1 MVYNSFMTNQ
11 TTKTKRTQTARTK
24 FSKEKIIREAIR
36 LFGQYGFRGATL
48 AEIARAA
55 GLTEPGLLHHFPSK
69 EHLLMD
75 VLGERDR
82 VDQENLGVFRNKG
95 TNVLDGFQTLVEHNE
110 TVPGLVQ
117 LFTVLAAESINPEYP
132 GHEFFIRRYQTL
144 KLQTTESL
152 AQAQA
157 RGEIRTDIQP
167 EELTVMIFAL
177 MDGLQVQWLL
187 EPELVSMSKVFG
199 LFVQV
204 LNASSPADKN

>member
-1 MVYNSFMTNQ
+1 
-11 TTKTKRTQTARTK
+11 
-24 FSKEKIIREAIR
+24 
-36 LFGQYGFRGATL
+36 
-48 AEIARAA
+48 
-55 GLTEPGLLHHFPSK
+55 
-69 EHLLMD
+69 MD
-75 VLGERDR
+75 VLEERDR
-82 VDQENLGVFRNKG
+82 VNQENLDTFRNEEA
-95 TNVLDGFQTLVEHNE
+95 NVLDGFQTLIEHNE

-117 LFTVLAAESINPEYP
+117 LFTVLVAESINPEHP

-157 RGEIRTDIQP
+157 RGEIRTDVQP
-167 EELTVMIFAL
+167 EDLTVMIFAL

-204 LNASSPADKN
+204 LNASSLVDKS